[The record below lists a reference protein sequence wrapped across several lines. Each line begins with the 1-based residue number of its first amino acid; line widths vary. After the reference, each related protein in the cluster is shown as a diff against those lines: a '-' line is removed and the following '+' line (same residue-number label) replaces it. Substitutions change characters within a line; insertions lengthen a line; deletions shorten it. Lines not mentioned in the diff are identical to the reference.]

1 MGKEELRVIPRRNYL
16 ILGALIVVTLLLLY
30 YFYMWIDA
38 YNETKLN
45 RPILDKY
52 MEVINYNEL
61 DNYLVEN
68 PDTII
73 YVSVLE
79 DKTIRDFEKQI
90 KAVYKKHD
98 MGRDV
103 LYMDITNEMS
113 NKKIKNEMIN
123 KYNVG
128 SLNMTNVPL
137 IMVFEDGNIR
147 EIYSISNDSYN
158 ISRFKQFVDNITF
171 SNEDEIDG

>member
-113 NKKIKNEMIN
+113 NEKIKNEMIN

>member
-1 MGKEELRVIPRRNYL
+1 MNKDELRIIPRKNYF
-16 ILGALIVVTLLLLY
+16 ILGVLIIVTLLLLY

-61 DNYLVEN
+61 NDYLIEN

-79 DKTIRDFEKQI
+79 DKDIRVFEK
-90 KAVYKKHD
+90 KVKLLLKKHEIN
-98 MGRDV
+98 RDI
-103 LYMDITNEMS
+103 LYMDITNEFMS
-113 NKKIKNEMIN
+113 KNLKEEMKN
-123 KYNVG
+123 KYAVG
-128 SLNMTNVPL
+128 LFNITDVPL
-137 IMVFEDGNIR
+137 LIVFEDGVVR
-147 EIYSISNDSYN
+147 EIYSVSDNGYDISK
-158 ISRFKQFVDNITF
+158 FKSFLNNTTF
-171 SNEDEIDG
+171 SNEDDIDG